1 MIKQCAM
8 CGQQF
13 HAQRST
19 AKYCST
25 RCRVQAHRGYAPMLP
40 DAPPVVDAK
49 TNSAVEDTALLIA
62 EAKQLSAAFLQ
73 LSKAAP
79 LQLRAGCE
87 RMGASIY
94 AALEREG
101 WQ

>member
-1 MIKQCAM
+1 MM
-8 CGQQF
+8 
-13 HAQRST
+13 
-19 AKYCST
+19 
-25 RCRVQAHRGYAPMLP
+25 P

-49 TNSAVEDTALLIA
+49 TENMVEDAAILIT
-62 EAKQLSAAFLQ
+62 EAKNLSAAFLQ

-87 RMGASIY
+87 RMGKSIRS
-94 AALEREG
+94 AIEREG

>member
-8 CGQQF
+8 CGKQF
-13 HAQRST
+13 HAQRKT
-19 AKYCST
+19 AKYCSG

-49 TNSAVEDTALLIA
+49 TDSAIDDTAILIG

-73 LSKAAP
+73 LSKVAP

-87 RMGASIY
+87 RVGASLY